1 MISKDGNV
9 ILTDGMGIDG
19 DLAGIFRKIQQEAS
33 RTSHSTSTNTSYT
46 ASTSTNNALMT
57 FNNKYNLDLS
67 LIDSLTEEQ
76 VRNLLS
82 DEEKFRKFLTNFKP
96 ILDKKEREIE
106 EKKAELKER
115 ARANINLKK
124 EVDNL
129 AIRLG
134 ETHERYAEACQSY
147 QNFMVLNSSTISAMN
162 PENIL
167 TQIQVNL
174 MELNDLSNDAIKNVL
189 NNSGDQGNL
198 DLELKECVKTR
209 KEYHKKAILLQ
220 KLQ

>member
-9 ILTDGMGIDG
+9 LLSDGMGIDG
-19 DLAGIFRKIQQEAS
+19 DLAGIFRIIQQEAN
-33 RTSHSTSTNTSYT
+33 RASHSTNTNTSNT
-46 ASTSTNNALMT
+46 ATSAIPVT

-76 VRNLLS
+76 IKNLLS

-96 ILDKKEREIE
+96 ILDKKEREVE
-106 EKKAELKER
+106 EKKAELREK
-115 ARANINLKK
+115 ARANLNLKM

-129 AIRLG
+129 AIKLG
-134 ETHERYAEACQSY
+134 ETHEKYAEACQSY

-189 NNSGDQGNL
+189 NNSADQSNL